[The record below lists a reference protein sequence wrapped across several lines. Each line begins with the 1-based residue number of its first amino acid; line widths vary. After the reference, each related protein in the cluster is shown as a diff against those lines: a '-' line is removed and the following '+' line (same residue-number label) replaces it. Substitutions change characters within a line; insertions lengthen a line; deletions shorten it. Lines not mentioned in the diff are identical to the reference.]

1 MSPLPARPSHALA
14 VLLASFAAPAIAQVP
29 SLPTLPNVQSLASGN
44 QRYVDYSRDLDDPNL
59 LVVVAR
65 LGPWKEGKRERLADG
80 QLGGGGAVTVV
91 SGTQFFR
98 VPVQAPVVV
107 QTTLLGQPGKTAVGF
122 DVQVARLPDGTERRQ
137 LVEPQGLE
145 LAEGTL
151 ALFVLQ
157 KQDKKKTLLLCHVL
171 PFDPNVDKGPDGELQ
186 FAEAMRDVHT
196 VNRRV
201 HALTKA
207 LAAYDQA
214 EPGKPRD
221 RALADLTAL
230 LEQKPEMKQPRHDAL
245 LLQHTGP
252 LEERAKKRLDE
263 AKAKA
268 KEAEQPKAEN
278 QPKPAGGG

>member
-1 MSPLPARPSHALA
+1 MSPLAARPSRALA
-14 VLLASFAAPAIAQVP
+14 VLLASLAAPAIAQVP
-29 SLPTLPNVQSLASGN
+29 SLPSLPNVQSLATGN
-44 QRYVDYSRDLDDPNL
+44 QRYVDYSRDLDDPHL
-59 LVVVAR
+59 LVVVGR
-65 LGPWKEGKRERLADG
+65 LGPWKEGKRERLEDG
-80 QLGGGGAVTVV
+80 QLGGGGAVTIV
-91 SGTQFFR
+91 SGTKFFR

-107 QTTLLGQPGKTAVGF
+107 QATLHGQPGKTPVGF

-157 KQDKKKTLLLCHVL
+157 KQDKKKTLLLRHVL

-196 VNRRV
+196 VNCRV

-214 EPGKPRD
+214 EPGKPKD
-221 RALADLTAL
+221 RALADLTGL
-230 LEQKPEMKQPRHDAL
+230 LAQKPEMKQPRHDAL

-263 AKAKA
+263 AKAK
-268 KEAEQPKAEN
+268 EAEQPAAESP
-278 QPKPAGGG
+278 PKPASGG

>member
-1 MSPLPARPSHALA
+1 MSPLAARPSRALA
-14 VLLASFAAPAIAQVP
+14 VLLASLAAPAIAQVP
-29 SLPTLPNVQSLASGN
+29 PMPSLPNVQSLATGN
-44 QRYVDYSRDLDDPNL
+44 QRYVDYSRDLDDPHL
-59 LVVVAR
+59 LVVVGR
-65 LGPWKEGKRERLADG
+65 LGPFKEGKRERLADG
-80 QLGGGGAVTVV
+80 QLGGSGAVSVV

-98 VPVQAPVVV
+98 VPVQAPVVTQV
-107 QTTLLGQPGKTAVGF
+107 TLHGQPGKTPVGF
-122 DVQVARLPDGTERRQ
+122 DVQVARLPDGNERRQ

-157 KQDKKKTLLLCHVL
+157 KQDKKKTLLLRHVL

-214 EPGKPRD
+214 EPGKAKD
-221 RALADLTAL
+221 RALADLAQL
-230 LEQKPEMKQPRHDAL
+230 LEQKPEMRQPRHDV
-245 LLQHTGP
+245 LLQQHCGP
-252 LEERAKKRLDE
+252 LEDRAKKRLDE

-268 KEAEQPKAEN
+268 KEAAKPVAEN
-278 QPKPAGGG
+278 PPQPAGGS